1 MTKNSQNPPAT
12 QDQELTSTD
21 QAALTNPTSRMSLE
35 TSRVSLETNRVSLE
49 TNREELAADGGSKQQ
64 EETLPQFPAGVGRPK
79 RYSTRRQK
87 TEDAGTQMLK
97 VMVVANIGG
106 WVGRFEAIQFFD
118 LSNLK

>member
-1 MTKNSQNPPAT
+1 MSSVTKNSQNPPAT
-12 QDQELTSTD
+12 QDQESTSTD
-21 QAALTNPTSRMSLE
+21 QVALTNPM
-35 TSRVSLETNRVSLE
+35 SRVSLETNRVSLE

-64 EETLPQFPAGVGRPK
+64 GETLPQFPAGVGRPK

-87 TEDAGTQMLK
+87 TEDAGTQRLK